1 MDVTVYTFFSAN
13 QDDVSSIEH
22 TALQAQCLTK
32 VSGKTVKVV
41 SENVFSSAVG
51 MQVGTAPAVLHEVH
65 IFGMSCER
73 CVNAISDTLLELPL
87 QTFQIRLKED
97 RGLFVC
103 TPGFDINK
111 VVDIINNIGPKFTAV
126 RSKRT
131 SGLLSASS
139 DKLEMSTSYFD
150 VRGMT
155 CQRCVA
161 KIQDTVNRLE
171 GVISTTVS
179 LESCEALVKHD
190 SDLISALAIESC
202 VNSIGKFTCKQ
213 KNNSTPTTAPTPSEW
228 GTSPFLQPPNMATA
242 SRLDPLDFGGTTPG
256 SGELRKCTIAVE
268 GMTCQSCVSVI
279 QDTVPEKCSN
289 VRSIVVSLRDK
300 TAVVEY
306 STLPDFTVFT
316 ICKVISELGFDTFPK
331 SDSPMQGNT
340 VNLYIDTGKQLTV
353 NSMKMYD
360 QLLSPVRGVR
370 QISIGEK
377 CLVLEAESD
386 VISYDEVMA
395 LVNKTMSRQKKP
407 PKEKKLKA
415 NTIEVE
421 LTDLDSSKR
430 RLLVGIQGMSCATCV
445 NAIETNVSK
454 MFGVIATKVNLV
466 GEKGEIEYQPG
477 DITAHEIQE
486 KINSMGFICT
496 VIQDGKHSGYSEL
509 AVHITGMTCSSC
521 TNSIER
527 MLLNLEGVKE
537 ASVVLT
543 TEMGKIQYDNNIIGV
558 RTILK
563 AIRDAGFQAEI
574 PSKDT
579 KMAALSHR
587 KTINSWRMTFVLC
600 LMLAAPSMVVMY
612 AVPKS
617 KEVIVGLKL
626 KPFLLFVIAT
636 PGQYIGGRK
645 FFVTAW
651 KSILHKSAN
660 MDVLIS
666 LGGLISYLYSVA
678 VLLHSVLTLNTGP
691 VEVFFET
698 SLMLYT
704 FVSLGRW
711 IENIAKGQT
720 SAALS
725 TLLSMQAHSARIVT
739 LEEGTM
745 DVVHEENIEI
755 EYVQKGDIVKI
766 LPGAKVP
773 VDGVVISGKS
783 TVNEAMLTGE
793 SMPVKKEKGST
804 VMGGTINAQGLLLVK
819 ATHVGADA
827 SLAQIVKLV
836 EEAQTSKAP
845 IQQLADSISGYFVPV
860 VVFLSLITF
869 VIWEIIGHLGL
880 MTDQHYT
887 HEEWALLAAI
897 SVLVIACPC
906 SLGLATPTAVM
917 VGTGVGAQNGILI
930 KGGGPLETAHKIGI
944 CVFDKT
950 GTVTLGKP
958 IVSRIIQISKEVS
971 QLVAIA
977 IAGTAESASEH
988 PLGKA
993 ITGHAQ
999 QLLDVE
1005 QLGTVGDFI
1014 AIPGKGIKC
1023 SITNLR
1029 HLFDLTSGVHVAEKY
1044 KVSIGNRTLM
1054 EEDGLALDSETETTM
1069 RECEERGHT
1078 AVIMV
1083 VDGKLCSIITISDP
1097 IKKDAASAVD
1107 LLKSWGIK
1115 VFLLTGDNIRTA
1127 VAIAKEAN
1135 IPRER
1140 IFAGVLPKQKV
1151 SKIRAL
1157 QEKYKTKV
1165 AMVGDGVNDSP
1176 ALVQADVGI
1185 AIGTGTDVAIEAA
1198 DIVLIKDSLFDVP
1211 VAIHLSRVTVRR
1223 IRINFVW
1230 ALLYNVLGI
1239 PIAGGVLKPWGFTFK
1254 PFVAAAAMMCS
1265 SLCVVISSLLLK
1277 LYKKPADV
1285 QRRQIKLTPL
1295 NNLNK
1300 KTPTY
1305 YTLDEYTSD
1314 RPDI

>member
-1 MDVTVYTFFSAN
+1 
-13 QDDVSSIEH
+13 
-22 TALQAQCLTK
+22 
-32 VSGKTVKVV
+32 
-41 SENVFSSAVG
+41 
-51 MQVGTAPAVLHEVH
+51 
-65 IFGMSCER
+65 
-73 CVNAISDTLLELPL
+73 
-87 QTFQIRLKED
+87 
-97 RGLFVC
+97 
-103 TPGFDINK
+103 
-111 VVDIINNIGPKFTAV
+111 
-126 RSKRT
+126 
-131 SGLLSASS
+131 
-139 DKLEMSTSYFD
+139 
-150 VRGMT
+150 
-155 CQRCVA
+155 
-161 KIQDTVNRLE
+161 
-171 GVISTTVS
+171 
-179 LESCEALVKHD
+179 
-190 SDLISALAIESC
+190 
-202 VNSIGKFTCKQ
+202 
-213 KNNSTPTTAPTPSEW
+213 
-228 GTSPFLQPPNMATA
+228 
-242 SRLDPLDFGGTTPG
+242 
-256 SGELRKCTIAVE
+256 
-268 GMTCQSCVSVI
+268 MTCQSCVSVI
-279 QDTVPEKCSN
+279 QDTLPVKCSN
-289 VRSIVVSLRDK
+289 VRSVVVSLRDK
-300 TAVVEY
+300 LAVVEY
-306 STLPDFTVFT
+306 TALPDFTVFT
-316 ICKVISELGFDTFPK
+316 LCKVISDLGFNTFPK
-331 SDSPMQGNT
+331 SDSPMHGNT
-340 VNLYIDTGKQLTV
+340 VNLYIDTGKQLTPQ
-353 NSMKMYD
+353 SRKIYD
-360 QLLSPVRGVR
+360 QLLSPVPGVT

-377 CLVLEAESD
+377 CIVLEAESD
-386 VISYDEVMA
+386 VISYDEVLA
-395 LVNKTMSRQKKP
+395 LVNKTISRQKKP
-407 PKEKKLKA
+407 PKEKKLKS
-415 NTIEVE
+415 TTLEVE
-421 LTDLDSSKR
+421 LQDLDSSPR
-430 RLLVGIQGMSCATCV
+430 RLLVAIQGMSCATCV
-445 NAIETNVSK
+445 NAIETNVTK
-454 MFGVIATKVNLV
+454 MLGVRSVRVNLV

-477 DITAHEIQE
+477 HITSKEIE
-486 KINSMGFICT
+486 DKINSMGFICT
-496 VIQDGKHSGYSEL
+496 IIQDGKHSGFSEL

-527 MLLNLEGVKE
+527 MLLQLEGVKE

-543 TEMGKIQYDNNIIGV
+543 TEMGKIQYDNNVIGV
-558 RTILK
+558 RTILS

-579 KMAALSHR
+579 KMEALSHR
-587 KTINSWRMTFVLC
+587 KTINSWRLTFVLC
-600 LMLAAPSMVVMY
+600 LMLAAPSMIVMY
-612 AVPKS
+612 AVPKTS
-617 KEVIVGLKL
+617 NVIMGLKL
-626 KPFLLFVIAT
+626 RPFLLFVIAT

-666 LGGLISYLYSVA
+666 LGGLISYLYSVG
-678 VLLHSVLTLNTGP
+678 VLLHAVLTLRTGP

-725 TLLSMQAHSARIVT
+725 TLLSMQAHSAKIVT
-739 LEEGTM
+739 LEPGTL
-745 DVVHEENIEI
+745 DVIHEENIDI

-773 VDGVVISGKS
+773 VDGEVVSGKS

-860 VVFLSLITF
+860 VILLSLLTF
-869 VIWEIIGHLGL
+869 VVWEIIGHLGI
-880 MTDQHYT
+880 MVDEHYS

-930 KGGGPLETAHKIGI
+930 KGGDPLETAHKIEI

-958 IVSRIIQISKEVS
+958 IVSRMIQISKDVT

-977 IAGTAESASEH
+977 IAGSAESASEH

-993 ITGHAQ
+993 ITNHAK

-1005 QLGTVGDFI
+1005 QLGTVDDFI

-1023 SITNLR
+1023 TVTNLR
-1029 HLFDLTSGVHVAEKY
+1029 HFFDLSSGVHVAEKY
-1044 KVSIGNRTLM
+1044 DVAIGNRTLIG
-1054 EEDGLALDSETETTM
+1054 ESGISLDSETETMM
-1069 RECEERGHT
+1069 RDYEERGHT

-1083 VDGKLCSIITISDP
+1083 VDGKLSSIITISDP

-1107 LLKSWGIK
+1107 LLRSWGIK

-1127 VAIAKEAN
+1127 AAIAKEAN

-1157 QEKYKTKV
+1157 QEKYQCKV

-1239 PIAGGVLKPWGFTFK
+1239 PIAAGVLKPWGFTFK

-1285 QRRQIKLTPL
+1285 QSAEAKLRDKLALLKRVAERSLDKIKR
-1295 NNLNK
+1295 NNYK
-1300 KTPTY
+1300 KSRDD
-1305 YTLDEYTSD
+1305 LEGREFILKSLSSDSEYEV
-1314 RPDI
+1314 